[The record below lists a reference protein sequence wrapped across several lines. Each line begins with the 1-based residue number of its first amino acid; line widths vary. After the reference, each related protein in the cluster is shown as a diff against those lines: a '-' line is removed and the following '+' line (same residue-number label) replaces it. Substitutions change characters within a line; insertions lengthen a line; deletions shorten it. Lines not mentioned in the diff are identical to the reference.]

1 MVDPKTTLVL
11 TVILFFR
18 YFRLYRTLFA
28 QKDMN
33 VWIPSMKMKNMY
45 LNWFTIESNS
55 FFEVSGIYFI
65 DELDMNIIGDA
76 IKKLQAIDDQVLPHF
91 IHVGSVM
98 TLGKLLH
105 FLPS

>member
-1 MVDPKTTLVL
+1 
-11 TVILFFR
+11 
-18 YFRLYRTLFA
+18 
-28 QKDMN
+28 
-33 VWIPSMKMKNMY
+33 MKMKNMY

-65 DELDMNIIGDA
+65 DELDRNIIGDA
-76 IKKLQAIDDQVLPHF
+76 IKKFQAMDDQVLPHF